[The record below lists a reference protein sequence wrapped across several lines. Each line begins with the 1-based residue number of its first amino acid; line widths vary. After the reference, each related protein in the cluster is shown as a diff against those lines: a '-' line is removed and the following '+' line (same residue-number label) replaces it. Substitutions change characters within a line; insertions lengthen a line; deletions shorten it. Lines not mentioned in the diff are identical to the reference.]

1 MGTCQNRPLNALALP
16 LLAVWLWTGCTE
28 VDRIETLEPVRMV
41 PSALM
46 VQQAQAGDAAAQFA
60 LADAHRG
67 GADPAVML
75 HWLRESAQQNHAPA
89 VVSMGVLALNGD
101 NVPLDRAEAYRWFNR
116 AAILGDD
123 EADQIRIKLSA
134 ALTDAE
140 WRRALALV

>member
-1 MGTCQNRPLNALALP
+1 METCQNRPLNALALP

>member
-75 HWLRESAQQNHAPA
+75 HWLREAAQQNHNLPA
-89 VVSMGVLALNGD
+89 VVSHGRTG
-101 NVPLDRAEAYRWFNR
+101 
-116 AAILGDD
+116 
-123 EADQIRIKLSA
+123 
-134 ALTDAE
+134 AE
-140 WRRALALV
+140 WR

>member
-134 ALTDAE
+134 VLTEAE
-140 WRRALALV
+140 WQRVAGLQ